1 MTEPSCAAPASTH
14 GSPAVHPSP
23 LPAVAPHPEAR
34 SPAPLTEWQC
44 DLVRVAFVGK
54 GGAGKSAIAGTFCRL
69 LARASGRGVVAID
82 SDPLPGLAVSLGVRS
97 DDAMLPADLVEK
109 VGVDPDST
117 WQLRTGL
124 TVLDA
129 VEQYAVE
136 GPDGVRF
143 LQFGKLR
150 GHVRAA
156 GPSQQAFRVIVREL
170 TETDLHLVGDLP
182 GGTRQA
188 FFGWA
193 GFAEAIVVV
202 AEATPSSMLSARRLA
217 RLAGTAGT
225 AGNADGGPLVVA
237 VANKTVGPDDA
248 VRLGRF
254 SGLRVIGAVPHDPSV
269 GAAERTGTSLL
280 DAAPASPAV
289 AAIGSLVEAL
299 VREAP

>member
-1 MTEPSCAAPASTH
+1 
-14 GSPAVHPSP
+14 
-23 LPAVAPHPEAR
+23 
-34 SPAPLTEWQC
+34 
-44 DLVRVAFVGK
+44 
-54 GGAGKSAIAGTFCRL
+54 
-69 LARASGRGVVAID
+69 VVAID
-82 SDPLPGLAVSLGVRS
+82 SDPLPGLAVSLGAPS
-97 DDAMLPADLVEK
+97 DDAMLPAELVEK

-117 WQLRTGL
+117 WQLRAGL

-136 GPDGVRF
+136 GPDGVWF
-143 LQFGKLR
+143 LHFGKLR

-193 GFAEAIVVV
+193 GFAEVIVVV

-225 AGNADGGPLVVA
+225 EDGGPLVVA
-237 VANKTVGPDDA
+237 VANKTVAPDDA

-269 GAAERTGTSLL
+269 GAAERAGTSLL
-280 DAAPASPAV
+280 DVAPASPAV